1 VRQLKGEKV
10 RKIPIPL
17 TKTIFVLTYR
27 TVNMIRATTKTNK
40 VRFVC
45 QQCGYVSPKWLG
57 KCPDC
62 GEWNSFV
69 EERVTEATPASSPE
83 REITPLPITH
93 INILHL
99 PRINT
104 HLEELDR
111 VLGGGI
117 VPGAVILIGG
127 PPGIGK
133 STLTLQVL
141 FNLAQQGLK
150 VLYVSGEE
158 SATQIKIRA
167 ERLKANSDELYV
179 LTENEIENVFQAIEQ
194 TEAKV
199 VVVDS
204 IQTMFTSTLSSA
216 PGSVSQVREVTALLV
231 RLAKM
236 GNIAI
241 FVIGHVTKEGAIA
254 GPRMLEHMVDTVLYF
269 EGEKGHPYRILRAVK
284 NRFGSTNEI
293 GVFEMGNAGLKEV
306 KNPSKIFLS
315 ERPLNVP
322 GSVVVPVLEGT
333 RPILV
338 ELQAL
343 VSPSFLAM
351 PRRTSIGIDP
361 YRLNLL
367 VAILEK
373 RVGLNLGTQDIFF
386 NVAGGVKIDEPAA
399 DLGIVTAIASSLL
412 NKAIAPE
419 WVFLGEVGLTGE
431 VRAVVQSEI
440 RLIEAQKMGFKK
452 CILPQGN
459 LKNLKTQPLKAIG
472 VTKLEEAFEMLLQ

>member
-1 VRQLKGEKV
+1 MRL
-10 RKIPIPL
+10 PIPL
-17 TKTIFVLTYR
+17 TKTIFVLTYKSGIMK
-27 TVNMIRATTKTNK
+27 VSTKTSK

-45 QQCGYVSPKWLG
+45 QQCGYESPKWLG
-57 KCPDC
+57 RCPDC

-69 EERVTEATPASSPE
+69 EETIKETKPFFHSK
-83 REITPLPITH
+83 REIAPLPITQ
-93 INILHL
+93 ISLLHL
-99 PRINT
+99 PRVNT
-104 HLEELDR
+104 QLEELDR

-141 FNLAQQGLK
+141 FHLARQGLK

-158 SATQIKIRA
+158 SVTQIKIRA
-167 ERLKANSDELYV
+167 ERLKADNDELYI
-179 LTENEIENVFQAIEQ
+179 LTENEIENIFQAIKQ
-194 TEAKV
+194 TKAKV
-199 VVVDS
+199 VAIDS

-231 RLAKM
+231 HQAKAANVAM
-236 GNIAI
+236 

-254 GPRMLEHMVDTVLYF
+254 GPRILEHMVDTVLYF

-293 GVFEMGNAGLKEV
+293 GVFEMKDVGLKEV
-306 KNPSKIFLS
+306 KNPSEIFLS
-315 ERPLNVP
+315 ERPLDVP
-322 GSVVVPVLEGT
+322 GSVVVPILEGT

-343 VSPSFLAM
+343 VSSSFLAM

-373 RVGLNLGTQDIFF
+373 RIGLNLGTQDIFF

-399 DLGIVTAIASSLL
+399 DLGVVTAIASSFL
-412 NKAIAPE
+412 NKVITPE
-419 WVFLGEVGLTGE
+419 WIFLGEVGLTGE
-431 VRAVVQSEI
+431 VRAIVQPEI

-452 CILPQGN
+452 CILPKGN
-459 LKNLKTQPLKAIG
+459 LRRLKNQPLKMIG
-472 VTKLEEAFEMLLQ
+472 VTKLEEAFAIVL

>member
-1 VRQLKGEKV
+1 
-10 RKIPIPL
+10 
-17 TKTIFVLTYR
+17 
-27 TVNMIRATTKTNK
+27 MIRATTKTNK

-231 RLAKM
+231 RLAKTANVAM
-236 GNIAI
+236 

-306 KNPSKIFLS
+306 KNPSEFFLS

>member
-1 VRQLKGEKV
+1 MA
-10 RKIPIPL
+10 
-17 TKTIFVLTYR
+17 KTP
-27 TVNMIRATTKTNK
+27 K

-45 QQCGYVSPKWLG
+45 QQCGYISPKWLG
-57 KCPDC
+57 RCPDC
-62 GEWNSFV
+62 GEWNAFV
-69 EERVTEATPASSPE
+69 EEVVEEVRPVSQPE
-83 REITPLPITH
+83 REVTPLPITQ
-93 INILHL
+93 ISVLHL
-99 PRINT
+99 PRVNT

-141 FNLAQQGLK
+141 FNLARQGLK

-167 ERLKANSDELYV
+167 ERLKANSDELYI
-179 LTENEIENVFQAIEQ
+179 LTENEIENVFQAVEQ
-194 TEAKV
+194 TGARAV
-199 VVVDS
+199 VIDS

-231 RLAKM
+231 RLAKTA
-236 GNIAI
+236 NISI
-241 FVIGHVTKEGAIA
+241 FIIGHVTKEGAIA

-293 GVFEMGNAGLKEV
+293 GVFEMRDMGLEEV
-306 KNPSKIFLS
+306 KNPSEMFLS
-315 ERPLNVP
+315 ERPLDVP

-351 PRRTSIGIDP
+351 PRRTTIGIDP

-373 RVGLNLGTQDIFF
+373 RVGLNLSTQDIFF

-399 DLGIVTAIASSLL
+399 DLGIVTAIASSFL
-412 NKAIAPE
+412 NKAISPE
-419 WVFLGEVGLTGE
+419 WIFLGEVGLTGE
-431 VRAVVQSEI
+431 VRAVVQPEI

-452 CILPQGN
+452 CILPKGN
-459 LKNLKTQPLKAIG
+459 LKHLNTQPLKTIG
-472 VTKLEEAFEMLLQ
+472 VTKLEDAFEILW

>member
-1 VRQLKGEKV
+1 
-10 RKIPIPL
+10 
-17 TKTIFVLTYR
+17 
-27 TVNMIRATTKTNK
+27 MIRATTKTNK

-141 FNLAQQGLK
+141 FNLARQGLK

-167 ERLKANSDELYV
+167 ERLKANSDELYI
-179 LTENEIENVFQAIEQ
+179 LTENEIENVFQAVEQ
-194 TEAKV
+194 TGAGAV
-199 VVVDS
+199 VIDS
-204 IQTMFTSTLSSA
+204 IQTMFTSTLTSA

-231 RLAKM
+231 RLAKTANVAM
-236 GNIAI
+236 

-293 GVFEMGNAGLKEV
+293 GVFEMGDAGLKEV
-306 KNPSKIFLS
+306 KNPSEFFLS